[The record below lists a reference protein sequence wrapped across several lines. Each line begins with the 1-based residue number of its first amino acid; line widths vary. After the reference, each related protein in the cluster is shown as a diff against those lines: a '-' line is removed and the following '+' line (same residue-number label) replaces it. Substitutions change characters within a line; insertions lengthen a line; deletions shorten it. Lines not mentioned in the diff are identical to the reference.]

1 MGTRHRRRLH
11 RADAGRG
18 RDAPAAPDLDGEAR
32 RRRGAGA
39 SGGVA
44 VLGAAAVA
52 VAAAARDARMGAPRR
67 RADRAPRPQAD
78 RAALLPAGRR
88 ARFLA
93 AARRSPDVGRG
104 VRHCA
109 RLAPDVIKRA
119 MRFVLLVLLAV
130 PLAVAAQDDDETLL
144 GAGLYSRPKFDG
156 SSKRSLDPIP
166 VVRYSGKPWFARTTQ
181 GILEGGGRWQI
192 GKGVAAGAQLA
203 YEAGPLD
210 HHPGASI
217 GVHLEVD
224 RMLGPVPLN
233 ALVRLRQFLPNGR
246 GMEFDARAT
255 IR

>member
-1 MGTRHRRRLH
+1 
-11 RADAGRG
+11 
-18 RDAPAAPDLDGEAR
+18 
-32 RRRGAGA
+32 
-39 SGGVA
+39 
-44 VLGAAAVA
+44 
-52 VAAAARDARMGAPRR
+52 
-67 RADRAPRPQAD
+67 
-78 RAALLPAGRR
+78 
-88 ARFLA
+88 
-93 AARRSPDVGRG
+93 
-104 VRHCA
+104 
-109 RLAPDVIKRA
+109 
-119 MRFVLLVLLAV
+119 MRFVLLILLAV

-166 VVRYSGKPWFARTTQ
+166 VVRYYGKPWFARTTQ

-224 RMLGPVPLN
+224 RMLGPAPLN
-233 ALVRLRQFLPNGR
+233 ALVRLRQFLQNGR

-255 IR
+255 IGVYEGHGFAVGLFGQATWASEKSFEAYYALHDSGLLFASLGALGSYDLSHRWLLLGSLEERRLGDNARQSAFVERRSAAYASLGLAYRF

>member
-44 VLGAAAVA
+44 LLGTAAV
-52 VAAAARDARMGAPRR
+52 
-67 RADRAPRPQAD
+67 
-78 RAALLPAGRR
+78 
-88 ARFLA
+88 
-93 AARRSPDVGRG
+93 
-104 VRHCA
+104 
-109 RLAPDVIKRA
+109 
-119 MRFVLLVLLAV
+119 
-130 PLAVAAQDDDETLL
+130 AVAAQDDDETFL
-144 GAGLYSRPKFDG
+144 GAGIYSPPKFDG

-166 VVRYSGKPWFARTTQ
+166 VVRYYGKPWFARTTQ

-192 GKGVAAGAQLA
+192 GRGVAAGAQLA
-203 YEAGPLD
+203 YESGPLD

-224 RMLGPVPLN
+224 RMLGPAPLN
-233 ALVRLRQFLPNGR
+233 ALVRLRQFLENGR
-246 GMEFDARAT
+246 GVEFDARAT
-255 IR
+255 VGGYEGHGFAAGL